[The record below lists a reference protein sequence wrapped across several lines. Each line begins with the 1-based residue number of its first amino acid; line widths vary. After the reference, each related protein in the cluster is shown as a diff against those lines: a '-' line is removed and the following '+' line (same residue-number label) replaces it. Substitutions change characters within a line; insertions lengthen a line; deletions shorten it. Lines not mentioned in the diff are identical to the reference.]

1 MAPDRGVPAA
11 RRAPSSSWRATIE
24 RNEPPGATIQSAA
37 AGPTALGSPGAPGA
51 NDDDLAVV
59 RAVLDGD
66 RDAFRILVE
75 REAASII
82 RACQRIL
89 GDLHEAED
97 VAQEAF
103 VIAYRSLGTWRGDGP
118 FGAWLS
124 RIAVRDAVRRA
135 KRRREVTWT
144 SPEPMGETQ
153 SGADAVVGGSSGR
166 SAADPAV
173 NLIQTERTAAIRLAV
188 SRLDEPYRETI
199 ALRFFAERSLNEIA
213 AETGRPLATVKTHL
227 RRGLL
232 RLRERLAEGEHL

>member
-1 MAPDRGVPAA
+1 MMAADTNVAAA
-11 RRAPSSSWRATIE
+11 RRTASSTGSATIE
-24 RNEPPGATIQSAA
+24 RNRPPEVATQSATI
-37 AGPTALGSPGAPGA
+37 GPAAPGTPGPQA
-51 NDDDLAVV
+51 DDLAIV
-59 RAVLDGD
+59 RAVLGGD
-66 RDAFRILVE
+66 RDAFRTLVE
-75 REAASII
+75 RESASVI

-124 RIAVRDAVRRA
+124 RIAVRDAIRRA

-153 SGADAVVGGSSGR
+153 SGAEAVVGFGGSR
-166 SAADPAV
+166 SAADPAI

-188 SRLDEPYRETI
+188 SRLDEPYRETV

-232 RLRERLAEGEHL
+232 RLRERLEKGDHL